1 MTSTRRPGRRSR
13 GWSIRAQLAVALVA
27 AVALFGTAAALLTAR
42 AYQDDRAAAGRQLE
56 TLARAAAARLD
67 SQVAQAEQLL
77 GALAAQD
84 AITALD
90 AGRCGLVLGG
100 FRGLG
105 PGYLVLVGPDGD
117 VLCSSRSGGE
127 LAPGA
132 FAAAGWLAEA
142 RRAGRA
148 VHAEPVTD
156 PVTQQPTMVI
166 ATPVPPAGGT
176 PAATGTPAV
185 GQTPAVLAAVLDLDG
200 FAPDLVGPLEVD
212 RGTVV
217 AALDAAGTT
226 VLFRNPG
233 HYAGRAIAAG
243 DRGTSLFQA
252 KGFDGVER
260 VLRSV
265 TAPQL
270 GWHVYAGTPVSVAF
284 APARRTVTHSI
295 ALTVVVFCMLA
306 LLAGLLTRRL
316 VRPTRVLA
324 EAIVAARA
332 GAGAPPAPEDGPA
345 ELARVAAEF
354 NALQA
359 ARATEEAGRRAA
371 DAELAERVA
380 ELGEARAELRRA
392 LVRFTE
398 LQEDERRS
406 IAQAV
411 HDETIQALIA
421 TLWALDDVN
430 AEETSPPV
438 AAVLDRVRGNLS
450 ATVNAARSLLFE
462 LRPPALDELGLAA
475 AVEQQLDRLGRET
488 GIAVAF
494 DSDVRG
500 RLPLHLETLA
510 FRTAQEALRNVRQHA
525 SARSARVAIRRYDDR
540 LEVDVDDDGV
550 GVRPDDLV
558 ASGPARAGIVAM
570 REAVRMHGGTFA
582 IGPGPAGGTRVSFSL
597 PVPGPPAA

>member
-13 GWSIRAQLAVALVA
+13 GWSLRAQLAAALVA
-27 AVALFGTAAALLTAR
+27 SVTLFGAAAALLTAR
-42 AYQDDRAAAGRQLE
+42 GYRDDRAAAGRQLA
-56 TLARAAAARLD
+56 TLARAAATKLD
-67 SQVAQAEQLL
+67 GQVAQTEQLL
-77 GALAAQD
+77 GGIAAQD
-84 AITALD
+84 AITGLD

-105 PGYLVLVGPDGD
+105 PGYLALVGPGND
-117 VLCSSRSGGE
+117 VLCSSRQAGE
-127 LAPGA
+127 LAPGV
-132 FAAAGWLAEA
+132 FAAAGWVADA

-156 PVTQQPTMVI
+156 PVTQRPTMVL
-166 ATPVPPAGGT
+166 ATPVPAAAGGEAPAGNR
-176 PAATGTPAV
+176 P
-185 GQTPAVLAAVLDLDG
+185 PAVLAAVLDLDG
-200 FAPDLVGPLEVD
+200 FAPDLVGPLEAD

-217 AALDAAGTT
+217 AAVDAAGST
-226 VLFRNPG
+226 VLFRHPG
-233 HYAGRAIAAG
+233 HYAGRPVTTG
-243 DRGTSLFQA
+243 NPGTSLFQA

-260 VLRSV
+260 IFRAV

-270 GWHVYAGTPVSVAF
+270 GWHIYAGTPVSVAF
-284 APARRTVTHSI
+284 APARRTVTQSI
-295 ALTVVVFCMLA
+295 ALTLVVFCMLA

-316 VRPTRVLA
+316 VRPARALA

-332 GAGAPPAPEDGPA
+332 GDDAPPTPEEGPA

-359 ARATEEAGRRAA
+359 ARAAEEAGRRAA

-411 HDETIQALIA
+411 HDQTIQALIA
-421 TLWALDDVN
+421 TMWALDDLD
-430 AEETSPPV
+430 AEETTPHV

-450 ATVNAARSLLFE
+450 AAVGAARSLLFE
-462 LRPPALDELGLAA
+462 LRPPALDELGLGAA
-475 AVEQQLDRLGRET
+475 LEQQLDRLSKET

-494 DSDVRG
+494 DNDVLG
-500 RLPLHLETLA
+500 RLPLHVETLA

-550 GVRPDDLV
+550 GVRPADLV
-558 ASGPARAGIVAM
+558 ASGPARAGIVGM
-570 REAVRMHGGTFA
+570 REAVGMHGGTFA
-582 IGPGPAGGTRVSFSL
+582 IGPRPAGGTRVSFSL
-597 PVPGPPAA
+597 PLPGPSAA

>member
-1 MTSTRRPGRRSR
+1 R
-13 GWSIRAQLAVALVA
+13 GWSLRAQLAVALVA
-27 AVALFGTAAALLTAR
+27 SVALFGAAAALLTAR
-42 AYQDDRAAAGRQLE
+42 SYHDDRAAAGRQLA
-56 TLARAAAARLD
+56 TLARAAASKLD
-67 SQVAQAEQLL
+67 SQVAQSEQVLA
-77 GALAAQD
+77 GIAAQD

-90 AGRCGLVLGG
+90 PGRCGLVLGG

-105 PGYLVLVGPDGD
+105 PGYLALVGPDGD
-117 VLCSSRSGGE
+117 VLCSSRPAGE
-127 LAPGA
+127 LTPAA
-132 FAAAGWLAEA
+132 FAAAGWVADA

-148 VHAEPVTD
+148 VHAEPVAD
-156 PVTQQPTMVI
+156 PVTQRPMMVL
-166 ATPVPPAGGT
+166 ATPVPAAAAAGTAPAGKR
-176 PAATGTPAV
+176 P
-185 GQTPAVLAAVLDLDG
+185 PAVLAAVLDLDG
-200 FAPDLVGPLEVD
+200 FAPDLVGPLDAD

-217 AALDAAGTT
+217 AAVDAAGST

-233 HYAGRAIAAG
+233 HYAGRPITTG
-243 DRGTSLFQA
+243 NPGTSLFQA

-260 VLRSV
+260 IFRAV

-284 APARRTVTHSI
+284 AAAHRTVAHSI
-295 ALTVVVFCMLA
+295 ALTLVVFCMLA
-306 LLAGLLTRRL
+306 LLTGLLTRRV
-316 VRPTRVLA
+316 VRPARALA
-324 EAIVAARA
+324 DAIVAARA
-332 GAGAPPAPEDGPA
+332 GDDAPRAPEEGPA

-359 ARATEEAGRRAA
+359 ARAAEEAGRRAA

-411 HDETIQALIA
+411 HDQTIQALIA
-421 TLWALDDVN
+421 TMWALDDLD
-430 AEETSPPV
+430 AEETSPHV
-438 AAVLDRVRGNLS
+438 TAVLDRARENLS
-450 ATVNAARSLLFE
+450 AAVGAARSLLFE
-462 LRPPALDELGLAA
+462 LRPPALDELGLGAA
-475 AVEQQLDRLGRET
+475 LEQQLDRLGQET

-494 DSDVRG
+494 DNDVQG
-500 RLPLHLETLA
+500 RLPLHVETLA

-550 GVRPDDLV
+550 GVRPADLV
-558 ASGPARAGIVAM
+558 ASGPARAGIVGM
-570 REAVRMHGGTFA
+570 REAVGMHGGTFA
-582 IGPGPAGGTRVSFSL
+582 IGPRPAGGTRVSFSL
-597 PVPGPPAA
+597 PLAGPSAA